1 MATGFC
7 ATLMSC
13 SGTSSPSRNGT
24 GGSTSAAG
32 GSASGGRTGSGGV
45 TTSGGVAGSGGAV
58 GTGGST
64 STGGSSGV
72 ASSGGVTTG
81 GQIGTGGASSANGG
95 STAGQ
100 GGSGG
105 KGGSVS
111 DGGAAG
117 GSTGSGGST
126 EAGGAPGSGGS
137 TGAGGA
143 PGSGGSTV
151 PAQEPCDLYAA
162 VNTPCVAAHS
172 TVRALYGTFNMN
184 LYQVQR
190 NSDKLTKDIPVLAP
204 GGFADSAQQDAF
216 CANTTCTISKIYDQ
230 SPKGNH
236 LTPAPGG
243 EAVQAPSPP
252 ANAMKLKLNIGG
264 HPVYAVYIEAG
275 MGYRNNGAT
284 GLAKGDDPE
293 SMYMVTSGKV
303 YNKECC
309 FDYGNAET
317 DNKDDCNGTME
328 AIYWGDSTEWGK
340 GGGSGPW
347 VMADLEDGLWP
358 ANVSPYDGNTSLTSE
373 YVTAMVKGK
382 PHVFAIKGGDA
393 QSGALKTMYE
403 GPRPAS
409 GGCYGYVYNPM
420 RKQGAIIL
428 GIGGDHSAW
437 STGVFFEGCITTG
450 YASNA
455 TDDAIQANIVA
466 AGYGR

>member
-1 MATGFC
+1 MATGFAVMIAAC
-7 ATLMSC
+7 SNASSTNGHSSGG
-13 SGTSSPSRNGT
+13 SGT
-24 GGSTSAAG
+24 
-32 GSASGGRTGSGGV
+32 
-45 TTSGGVAGSGGAV
+45 
-58 GTGGST
+58 ST
-64 STGGSSGV
+64 STGGGGTSGGRGGFGEGT
-72 ASSGGVTTG
+72 SSGGVTSSG
-81 GQIGTGGASSANGG
+81 GASVATGGA
-95 STAGQ
+95 
-100 GGSGG
+100 
-105 KGGSVS
+105 
-111 DGGAAG
+111 GAT
-117 GSTGSGGST
+117 TGSGGSVGDGGGT
-126 EAGGAPGSGGS
+126 AGQTGSDGKGGTASGGATGVGGNISSGGTPGTGGKTGTGGATGVGGNTGSGG
-137 TGAGGA
+137 AIA
-143 PGSGGSTV
+143 PIQG
-151 PAQEPCDLYAA
+151 PCDIYAA
-162 VNTPCVAAHS
+162 GNTPCVAAHS
-172 TVRALYGTFNMN
+172 TLRALYGNFSGS

-190 NSDKLTKDIPVLAP
+190 QSDKAMKDIPVLAP

-230 SPKGNH
+230 SPKANH

-243 EAVQAPSPP
+243 EAVQAASPP
-252 ANAMKLKLNIGG
+252 ANATKLKLNVGG

-303 YNKECC
+303 HNKECC

-328 AIYWGDSTEWGK
+328 TIYWGDSTEWGK
-340 GGGSGPW
+340 GSGSGPW

-358 ANVSPYDGNTSLTSE
+358 ANVSSYNGNTSLTSE

-382 PHVFAIKGGDA
+382 AGGFAIKGGDA

-409 GGCYGYVYNPM
+409 GGCYGYVYDPM

-455 TDDAIQANIVA
+455 TDDAVQANIIA
-466 AGYGR
+466 AGYGK